1 MVRIGKDKWIAAFEP
16 RMTPVAE
23 AEPGDTATFETHDC
37 WHGQLLCAEQRIES
51 VDFGSLN
58 PATGP
63 LKVLGAEPGD
73 LLSVKVLGI
82 RTAERGAVSIIP
94 GAGVLGGKVKESA
107 TRMLSI
113 ANGKVS
119 FGGMTLEAS
128 PMIGVIGVST
138 SDAEGSVP
146 TGTPGRHGGNM
157 DTKAIKEGST
167 VYLPVKQSGAMLA
180 MGDIHAVMGDG
191 EVCVTGCET
200 GAEVDVQ
207 LDVIKGAA
215 LDWPAVQDEESFA
228 IIASAESLDRAAEEA
243 TDAVVRFISG
253 YCGMSWEDAYM
264 LASLVVDLRISQCV
278 DPLKTVRAAIP
289 LYVLKG
295 HRGFLGL

>member
-1 MVRIGKDKWIAAFEP
+1 MVRIGKDKCITAFGP
-16 RMTPVAE
+16 RMTPVTE

-37 WHGQLLCAEQRIES
+37 WHGQLESAGQKIEC
-51 VDFGSLN
+51 VDFSSLN

-63 LKVLGAEPGD
+63 LKVLGAEPGG
-73 LLSVKVLGI
+73 LLCVKVLGI
-82 RTAERGAVSIIP
+82 RTAARGAVSIIP
-94 GAGVLGGKVKESA
+94 GAGVLGGKVLEST
-107 TRMLSI
+107 TRMLDI
-113 ANGKVS
+113 ADGKVR
-119 FGGMTLEAS
+119 FGGLTIEAS
-128 PMIGVIGVST
+128 PMIGVIGVAT
-138 SDAEGSVP
+138 SDGEGEVP

-167 VYLPVKQSGAMLA
+167 VYLPVKQGGAMLA
-180 MGDIHAVMGDG
+180 IGDVHAAMGDG

-215 LDWPAVQDEESFA
+215 LDWPAVQDEQGLS
-228 IIASAESLDRAAEEA
+228 IIASAESLDRAAYEA
-243 TDAVVRFISG
+243 TDAAVRFISL

-264 LASLVVDLRISQCV
+264 LASLSVDLRISQCV

-289 LYVLKG
+289 LFVLKG
-295 HRGFLGL
+295 HPGFLGL